1 MKRVIYLVLI
11 IVIIILLLRRASG
24 YRPFNPV
31 SEPPKQVADVLSAD
45 ECKELIEN
53 PKSPVGAKLVAMAAS
68 MAGRPKEN
76 VEPVYIIKNDQVP
89 GHNSKC
95 EDNDTCSE
103 FRNLGGDRVGALVVF
118 LNSGFKGGE
127 LLFPAHNGLKIAPKA
142 GSAVYFRP
150 LMSNRDVARGESV
163 SAGTKWSAVVYVRDD
178 SSKKIEV
185 A

>member
-11 IVIIILLLRRASG
+11 IVIIILLLRRSSG

-31 SEPPKQVADVLSAD
+31 TEPPKQVSDVLSSA
-45 ECKELIEN
+45 ECKDLIEN
-53 PKSPVGAKLVAMAAS
+53 PKSAVGAKLVAMAAS
-68 MAGRPKEN
+68 MAGLAKEN
-76 VEPVYIIKNDQVP
+76 VEPVYVIKNNEVP
-89 GHNSKC
+89 GDNSKC

-127 LLFPAHNGLKIAPKA
+127 LLFPSHNGLKIAPKA

-150 LMSNRDVARGESV
+150 LMSNRDVAQGEPV
-163 SAGTKWSAVVYVRDD
+163 TEGTKWSAVVYVRDS